1 MHLLLCRRNVKESNL
16 NGEAS
21 ILGGLLVV
29 KQGQGGVA
37 YMHPETTF
45 GEFPPTQDVI
55 DAAKKAMGKA

>member
-1 MHLLLCRRNVKESNL
+1 MKESNL

-45 GEFPPTQDVI
+45 GEFPPTQEVI
-55 DAAKKAMGKA
+55 DAAKQALGEA

>member
-1 MHLLLCRRNVKESNL
+1 VKDSNV

-29 KQGQGGVA
+29 KAGQGGIV

-55 DAAKKAMGKA
+55 DAAKKALGKA

>member
-1 MHLLLCRRNVKESNL
+1 VKDSNV

-29 KQGQGGVA
+29 KAGQGGIA

-45 GEFPPTQDVI
+45 GEFPSTQDVI
-55 DAAKKAMGKA
+55 DAAKKALGKA